1 MTWRVIARSEA
12 GTSHIKRSL
21 PCDDDCLFAQ
31 YRLPC
36 GDELLA
42 VVVADGAG
50 SAEHGGEGAQVAI
63 AAVAAALQS
72 RLGESEI
79 ILDAGL
85 AEILVTAAHD
95 GIASKA
101 TNHNL
106 RPRDFACTLLG
117 VLAAQTLGTMVF
129 QIGDGGI
136 VLDVGNGLELA
147 VVPMVGEYAN
157 MTHFVTQDNFREVLA
172 VRTFDPLAT
181 KIAAFTDGLQR
192 IALDLATDVPHEL
205 FFKPF
210 FKALEDARS
219 ENEEV
224 LLDQLSLALG
234 RFLQGPLV
242 NERTDDDKTLAIAVW
257 LGDVDPTTA
266 SDELGNSDARA

>member
-21 PCDDDCLFAQ
+21 PCDDDCLIAQ

-79 ILDAGL
+79 TLDASL
-85 AEILVTAAHD
+85 AEILVAAAHD
-95 GIASKA
+95 GIASRA
-101 TNHNL
+101 TNDNL
-106 RPRDFACTLLG
+106 QPRDFACTLLG
-117 VLAAQTLGTMVF
+117 VLAAPKLGTMAF

-147 VVPMVGEYAN
+147 VVPMAGEYAN
-157 MTHFVTQDNFREVLA
+157 MTHFVTQENFREVLA
-172 VRTFDPLAT
+172 VRTFDSLAT

-192 IALDLATDVPHEL
+192 IALDLATDTPHEPFFRL
-205 FFKPF
+205 FFEKLEEDS
-210 FKALEDARS
+210 LED
-219 ENEEV
+219 EEV
-224 LLDQLSLALG
+224 LLDKLSLALG
-234 RFLQGPLV
+234 RFLQGPQV

-257 LGDVDPTTA
+257 LGGVKSTTA
-266 SDELGNSDARA
+266 SDESGNLDARA

>member
-205 FFKPF
+205 FFRPF

>member
-79 ILDAGL
+79 MLDAGL

-101 TNHNL
+101 TSHNL

-117 VLAAQTLGTMVF
+117 VLAAPTLGTMAF

-136 VLDVGNGLELA
+136 VLDVGSGLELA

-192 IALDLATDVPHEL
+192 IALDLATDVPHEP
-205 FFKPF
+205 FFRPF

-257 LGDVDPTTA
+257 LGDVDPATA